1 VTVTIA
7 DAMRLTMAEAFARYV
22 ASQSDGCPATTAAYV
37 ELAAGDPGRFELRCI
52 LAPHDGRRHATL
64 AQDGSLRRFEE
75 AR

>member
-7 DAMRLTMAEAFARYV
+7 DAMRITMAKAWAQYV

-37 ELAAGDPGRFELRCI
+37 ELAAGDPGRVELRCI

-75 AR
+75 AP